1 MSAMTARELVRRR
14 RADYVKAKSRAER
27 ARILDE
33 LVELTQFHRKSLLR
47 LLSGPDAAKPP
58 VPPPGRVSRYALVL
72 PPLRKLWAASF
83 FACGKRLEAFLPDL
97 MELLV
102 AAGELQVT
110 GFEEQ
115 LLRSI
120 RSASIDRLLAA
131 DRNPQQRGLTTTK
144 AGAFLRSQIPIRTFA
159 DWTEQEAGFLEID
172 LVAHCGATT
181 KGEHLWTLDMTDVLT
196 GWTVLVAM
204 KGKGQVG
211 TEAAIEAARKQFPF
225 AVKGLDC
232 DNGSEFLNAHLLKY
246 CGERQIT
253 FTRSRPYKKNDQ
265 CHVEERNGSVVRRFV
280 GYRRLE
286 SDEELAV
293 LRAIYQRVNR
303 YHNYYWP
310 MMRLL
315 SKERHGSRVKKVYDT
330 PRTPYRRLLGLDG
343 VVGDAARERMARE
356 YADRARNPAALLRA
370 INGLLEKLHDE

>member
-14 RADYVKAKSRAER
+14 RADYVKAKSRADR

-120 RSASIDRLLAA
+120 KSASIDRLWL
-131 DRNPQQRGLTTTK
+131 LT
-144 AGAFLRSQIPIRTFA
+144 A
-159 DWTEQEAGFLEID
+159 
-172 LVAHCGATT
+172 
-181 KGEHLWTLDMTDVLT
+181 
-196 GWTVLVAM
+196 
-204 KGKGQVG
+204 
-211 TEAAIEAARKQFPF
+211 
-225 AVKGLDC
+225 
-232 DNGSEFLNAHLLKY
+232 
-246 CGERQIT
+246 
-253 FTRSRPYKKNDQ
+253 TRSS
-265 CHVEERNGSVVRRFV
+265 G
-280 GYRRLE
+280 
-286 SDEELAV
+286 A
-293 LRAIYQRVNR
+293 
-303 YHNYYWP
+303 
-310 MMRLL
+310 
-315 SKERHGSRVKKVYDT
+315 
-330 PRTPYRRLLGLDG
+330 
-343 VVGDAARERMARE
+343 
-356 YADRARNPAALLRA
+356 
-370 INGLLEKLHDE
+370 